1 MSRERDMRMRRGRE
15 GYAHRGVREGKG
27 RTQSL
32 VLISL
37 GVRTKQVIKVMRD
50 NDKGGKR
57 NRFKISVS
65 IG

>member
-1 MSRERDMRMRRGRE
+1 MSRERDMMRGRE
-15 GYAHRGVREGKG
+15 GYAHRGVREGKS

-32 VLISL
+32 VLRSL
-37 GVRTKQVIKVMRD
+37 RVRTKQVIKVMRA
-50 NDKGGKR
+50 NDKGDKK

>member
-1 MSRERDMRMRRGRE
+1 MLLELVD
-15 GYAHRGVREGKG
+15 YKNP
-27 RTQSL
+27 

-50 NDKGGKR
+50 NDKGGKK